1 MASAA
6 ASPPTREA
14 SATAASAPASRS
26 SIGSR
31 SPIRPVEQMAISP
44 ADSPSVAARRSAL
57 VWVSVKPSGPVQAFA
72 PPELRSTARTRPP
85 RTTCCVHSTGAAFTR
100 LAVNTAAAARDG
112 PSLTTTATSRAPDGL
127 SPAATPAARNP
138 SGAVTL
144 IYLPPWWAIRW
155 VLAAAVSWCDSL
167 RRQTRRLRQAEHEVS
182 GLYGL
187 PGRAL
192 AQVVQ
197 RGDHNAAPSVAV
209 DGCLQV
215 YGVGANGRGRGRP
228 AALGEQVD
236 EGLAGVGVGQDC
248 AHRRCGG
255 PRAS

>member
-1 MASAA
+1 M
-6 ASPPTREA
+6 
-14 SATAASAPASRS
+14 ASAPASRR

-31 SPIRPVEQMAISP
+31 SPISPVEQIAISP
-44 ADSPSVAARRSAL
+44 AESSSAAARRSAL
-57 VWVSVKPSGPVQAFA
+57 WWVSVKPGGPVQALA
-72 PPELRSTARTRPP
+72 PPELSSTARTRPP
-85 RTTCCVHSTGAAFTR
+85 PRRTCCVHSTGAAFTR

-138 SGAVTL
+138 RGAVTL
-144 IYLPPWWAIRW
+144 IYLPPSWALRW
-155 VLAAAVSWCDSL
+155 VMPAAVSWCDSL
-167 RRQTRRLRQAEHEVS
+167 RRQARRLRQAEHEVG

-197 RGDHNAAPSVAV
+197 RGDHNAAPSVGV
-209 DGCLQV
+209 DGRLQV
-215 YGVGANGRGRGRP
+215 HGVGANGRGRGRP

-236 EGLAGVGVGQDC
+236 EGLAG
-248 AHRRCGG
+248 
-255 PRAS
+255 

>member
-6 ASPPTREA
+6 ASPPAREA
-14 SATAASAPASRS
+14 PATAASAPASRR
-26 SIGSR
+26 SIGRR
-31 SPIRPVEQMAISP
+31 SPISPVEQMAISP
-44 ADSPSVAARRSAL
+44 ADSPSAAARRSAL
-57 VWVSVKPSGPVQAFA
+57 VWVSVKPSGPVQAFE
-72 PPELRSTARTRPP
+72 PPELSSTARTRPP

-100 LAVNTAAAARDG
+100 LAVNAAAAAWDG

-144 IYLPPWWAIRW
+144 IYLPPSWALRW
-155 VLAAAVSWCDSL
+155 VTPAVSWCNSL
-167 RRQTRRLRQAEHEVS
+167 SGQARRLRQAEHEVG

-197 RGDHNAAPSVAV
+197 RGDHDAAPSVGV
-209 DGCLQV
+209 DGRL
-215 YGVGANGRGRGRP
+215 
-228 AALGEQVD
+228 
-236 EGLAGVGVGQDC
+236 
-248 AHRRCGG
+248 
-255 PRAS
+255 